1 MAGEPERGHHP
12 PESKVP
18 QSGGAEAPVEDPKFL
33 TRATASWRLASPH
46 GDSRRRRRLAFW
58 LLGILLLAAIAFS
71 AAGGAFPIAPGD
83 LLRVLLRPGEGDEL
97 AHQLL
102 LDVRLPRIA
111 LGVTLGAGLA
121 IAGAAMQALFRN
133 PLADPA
139 LIGISSGA
147 AVGAVAAIVLGVA
160 GFLVVAATAF
170 VGSLVATWSGYLL
183 GRRTAGTA
191 GLLLA
196 GIAINAVC
204 FSLIGLFSF
213 LANDAQLRSLT
224 FWNLGSLGQGNW
236 FMLVWLA
243 PWTMLMS
250 WLVYRR
256 WRALNALLLGEREA
270 WHLGFSL
277 VGLRRELI
285 VLVALLVGPLVA
297 ATGIIGFVGL
307 VVPHVLRLLLGADH
321 RWLLPASALG
331 GAIAL
336 VLADW
341 VARIVMIPSE
351 LPVGIVTSLIGAPFF
366 LWLIGRRPRRRGV

>member
-1 MAGEPERGHHP
+1 M
-12 PESKVP
+12 
-18 QSGGAEAPVEDPKFL
+18 
-33 TRATASWRLASPH
+33 
-46 GDSRRRRRLAFW
+46 
-58 LLGILLLAAIAFS
+58 LLIAMAFS
-71 AAGGAFPIAPGD
+71 VAGGAFPIEAAD
-83 LLRVLLRPGEGDEL
+83 LPRVLLRPAEGDEL
-97 AHQLL
+97 ARQLL
-102 LDVRLPRIA
+102 LEVRLPRIV
-111 LGVTLGAGLA
+111 LGVILGAGLA

-147 AVGAVAAIVLGVA
+147 AVGAVAAIVVGGA

-170 VGSLVATWSGYLL
+170 MGSLAATWSGYLL
-183 GRRTAGTA
+183 GRRTPGTA

-236 FMLVWLA
+236 FILAWLG
-243 PWTMLMS
+243 PWTLILS

-256 WRALNALLLGEREA
+256 WRALNALLIGEREA

-277 VGLRRELI
+277 TGLRRELI

-341 VARIVMIPSE
+341 VARIIMVPSE